1 MEKVDILVIGGSAAS
16 LSTCITARR
25 YYPDA
30 KITVIRKEKEGQV
43 LVPCGIPYVFGTVD
57 GLKQNIVSDAILATN
72 NVDLIVDEA
81 TEINRRKKTVTTAQ
95 GKTMGY
101 EKLVLATGANPTII
115 PLPGYD
121 LENVYYTLKDMDYLN
136 KLLSALDAAKNIV
149 IIGGGFIG
157 LEFSDEFKKRGLN
170 VTVVEALPHCLQLVF
185 DEEFSTL
192 ATDKLKER
200 GIHVRTNEKAQK
212 ITGDEKVQ
220 GLQLQTGEELPADI
234 IFMAVG
240 VHPEVTLAEQAGLTI
255 GNMRAIEVD
264 VYGRTSD
271 KDIFAVGDCAEKR
284 SFFTNKPSALRL
296 ASIATYE
303 ARIVGANL
311 FGLRR
316 RNQGVIGSFVTVIG
330 DTGIGKAGLSEA
342 EAIDDGYEAIS
353 AELLT
358 PDKHPASMPG
368 SKELRVKLVFE
379 KATHR
384 ILGGQVAGGSTVGE
398 IVNILAVFIQNRMT
412 ADEIATFQY
421 GTHPYFTPS
430 PIPYPITNVADMA
443 LARLRASL

>member
-1 MEKVDILVIGGSAAS
+1 VEKVDILIIGGSAAS

-30 KITVIRKEKEGQV
+30 KITIIRKEKEGQV

-185 DEEFSTL
+185 ASMSGQTRKHRRLL
-192 ATDKLKER
+192 ATRRCKASSYRQER
-200 GIHVRTNEKAQK
+200 NCP
-212 ITGDEKVQ
+212 
-220 GLQLQTGEELPADI
+220 QT
-234 IFMAVG
+234 
-240 VHPEVTLAEQAGLTI
+240 
-255 GNMRAIEVD
+255 
-264 VYGRTSD
+264 
-271 KDIFAVGDCAEKR
+271 
-284 SFFTNKPSALRL
+284 
-296 ASIATYE
+296 
-303 ARIVGANL
+303 
-311 FGLRR
+311 
-316 RNQGVIGSFVTVIG
+316 
-330 DTGIGKAGLSEA
+330 
-342 EAIDDGYEAIS
+342 
-353 AELLT
+353 
-358 PDKHPASMPG
+358 
-368 SKELRVKLVFE
+368 
-379 KATHR
+379 
-384 ILGGQVAGGSTVGE
+384 
-398 IVNILAVFIQNRMT
+398 
-412 ADEIATFQY
+412 
-421 GTHPYFTPS
+421 
-430 PIPYPITNVADMA
+430 
-443 LARLRASL
+443 